1 MKPIREFKS
10 DEEFQKIAKDLQ
22 HKLFL
27 DDWFIIFG
35 LTDEPI
41 KISDGYASGLTHYD
55 YNNREATIL
64 VLNKDNWDYSPE
76 VAEHK
81 PAVTR
86 NCALLNLLHEL
97 LHLKREYI
105 VPSDILGND
114 ADELSEMERE
124 EVHVNLEKM
133 AKTLFM
139 ALTGT
144 NTDYFLK

>member
-35 LTDEPI
+35 LTNEPI
-41 KISDGYASGLTHYD
+41 RTSEGYSSGLTTFD
-55 YNNREATIL
+55 YGNREATIL
-64 VLNKDNWDYSPE
+64 ILNKDNWDYS
-76 VAEHK
+76 AEIAEYK
-81 PAVTR
+81 PAVIR

-105 VPSDILGND
+105 VPSDILGD
-114 ADELSEMERE
+114 GADELS
-124 EVHVNLEKM
+124 
-133 AKTLFM
+133 
-139 ALTGT
+139 
-144 NTDYFLK
+144 